1 LAPAGQDDG
10 TALVA
15 GGSGWVGGWL
25 DVGPGLDVAAGLA
38 ALAACCAA
46 ARRRPRRRRRR
57 RGARGSIAARQP
69 AMHTRIRS
77 QQVVAAGA
85 CCWLLLWYEY
95 RKSALNQ

>member
-1 LAPAGQDDG
+1 MMAQRWWLVAVAGWVAGLMLALGLMLPLAWRPWLRALRGRRAAAAAPA
-10 TALVA
+10 AA
-15 GGSGWVGGWL
+15 
-25 DVGPGLDVAAGLA
+25 AAGRGIA
-38 ALAACCAA
+38 A
-46 ARRRPRRRRRR
+46 
-57 RGARGSIAARQP
+57 AARQP